1 MSDNNFGS
9 DLHRRIILVLIIG
22 MVSVQI
28 FQLINMQLLESN
40 KYDKKSKSNSIKTVM
55 LNAPRG
61 IIFDRN
67 LEILV
72 GNKPS
77 FTLQI
82 TPSKYDPRNTKV
94 IEAIL
99 NTDSGYVN
107 KLLDKYKNFSRY
119 KPRTLMRSVD
129 YRTVAWLEENHLKL
143 PGVSYLVETKRDYS
157 FGINGAHILGYTK
170 EIDRETLRKRKD
182 IYSMGDNIGYSG
194 IEKKYEKYLRGK
206 KGKKYLVVNSRQRIV
221 GSYNEG
227 ESDVAPLKG
236 NDIVLSLDFSTQKK
250 AEELMS
256 KYRGS
261 LIAMDPT
268 NGEIIAYV
276 SSPQYNLSDFAG
288 VTSTALWN
296 SLRNDKA
303 KPLFNRGTIA
313 TYPPGSTYKMLV
325 AIAALE
331 KEIINPSYTVNCGG
345 GLQFGNRFFKCTH
358 THGKVNLKKAIEE
371 SCNTYF
377 YQLIRKVG
385 LDNLSEYSKKFHL
398 GMKTGVDITPESSG
412 LIPSREYYNKVYGK
426 RWSAGHLLNI
436 SIGQGEVG
444 TTPIQLVQYTS
455 LLANSGVT
463 QTPHFAKGYIESGSN
478 NFVPFKYDTIKVDV
492 SQKSFKIIQDAMWG
506 VVNKQHGTGIGIKL
520 KNISIS
526 GKTGTAQNPHGKD
539 HSIFIAYAP
548 SKNPKIAVAVIIEN
562 AGYGSTFAAPIA
574 QQIITAY
581 LDKSKNP
588 KSLSLNNNGK
598 VQN

>member
-1 MSDNNFGS
+1 MSNNNFGS

-22 MVSVQI
+22 MFSVQI
-28 FQLINMQLLESN
+28 FQLVDMQLLEST
-40 KYDKKSKSNSIKTVM
+40 KYDKKSKNNSIKTMM

-67 LEILV
+67 MEILV

-82 TPSKYDPRNTKV
+82 TPAKYNPENTRV
-94 IEAIL
+94 LEGIL
-99 NTDSGYVN
+99 NVDSGYVN
-107 KLLDKYKNFSRY
+107 KLLDKYRKFSKY

-129 YRTVAWLEENHLKL
+129 YTTVSWLEENYLKL
-143 PGVSYLVETKRDYS
+143 SGISYVVETKRDYS
-157 FGINGAHILGYTK
+157 FGIKATHILGYAK
-170 EIDRETLRKRKD
+170 EIDRKTLRRYKD
-182 IYSMGDNIGYSG
+182 IYAMGDNIGYSG
-194 IEKKYEKYLRGK
+194 IEKKYEEYLRGK
-206 KGKKYLVVNSRQRIV
+206 KGKEYSVVDSRQRVV

-227 ESDVAPLKG
+227 KSDIAPIKG
-236 NDIVLSLDFSTQKK
+236 NDIVLSLDFKTQKK

-261 LIAMDPT
+261 FIAMDPT

-276 SSPQYNLSDFAG
+276 SSPQYNLSNFAG
-288 VTSTALWN
+288 VTSTALWD

-325 AIAALE
+325 AITALE
-331 KEIINPSYTVNCGG
+331 EGIINPSYTVNCGG
-345 GLQFGNRFFKCTH
+345 GLQFGDRFFKCTH
-358 THGKVNLKKAIEE
+358 THGKVTLKKAIEE

-398 GMKTGVDITPESSG
+398 GMRTGVDITPESAG
-412 LIPSREYYNKVYGK
+412 LMPNRKYYNKVYGK
-426 RWSAGHLLNI
+426 KWSAGHLLNI

-444 TTPIQLVQYTS
+444 VTPIQLVQYTS

-463 QTPHFAKGYIESGSN
+463 QTPHFAKGYIKSN
-478 NFVPFKYDTIKVDV
+478 SNAFIPFNYDTIKVDV
-492 SQKSFKIIQDAMWG
+492 SKKTFKIIQDAMWG
-506 VVNKQHGTGIGIKL
+506 VVNKQHGTGIEIRL
-520 KNISIS
+520 KNIDIS
-526 GKTGTAQNPHGKD
+526 GKTGTSQNPHGKD

-548 SKNPKIAVAVIIEN
+548 SKNPKIAIAVIIEN
-562 AGYGSTFAAPIA
+562 AGYGSTFAAPVA
-574 QQIITAY
+574 QKIITTY
-581 LDKSKNP
+581 LDNDKEVESF
-588 KSLSLNNNGK
+588 SLNNNAK
-598 VQN
+598 VKN